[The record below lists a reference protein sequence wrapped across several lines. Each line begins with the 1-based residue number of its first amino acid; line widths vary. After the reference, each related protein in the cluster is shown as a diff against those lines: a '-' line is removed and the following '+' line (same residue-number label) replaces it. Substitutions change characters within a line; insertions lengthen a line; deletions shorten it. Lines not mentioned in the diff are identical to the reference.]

1 MHANFERRIMTI
13 IEDIQA
19 MRGVIQDWKHQNNS
33 IGFVPTMGFLH
44 EGHAS
49 LIREA
54 RKQNDKV
61 VVSIFV
67 NPTQFGPNEDFD
79 QYPRNLEADIECCK
93 KEEVDVIF
101 TPSRE
106 EMYPHPTYTFVD
118 IDHLGNSLCGAKRPG
133 HFRGVCTVVSKLF
146 HIILPDRA
154 YFGEKDAQQLII
166 IQKMLQD
173 LNIPVQ
179 IVPCVTVREKDGL
192 AMSSR
197 NSTLSSQE
205 RMAAQVL
212 SKSLEL
218 ANNLIMQGE
227 TNTSIIQRQMKE
239 RIQLDPLASLD
250 YIEIVDAQTLTPL
263 EHIQGDVL
271 IALAVYIG
279 NTRLIDNYRI
289 HLEVK

>member
-1 MHANFERRIMTI
+1 MTI

-61 VVSIFV
+61 VISIFV

-79 QYPRNLEADIECCK
+79 HYPRNLEADIECCK
-93 KEEVDVIF
+93 KEGVDVIF
-101 TPSRE
+101 APSRE

-166 IQKMLQD
+166 IQKIVQD

-263 EHIQGDVL
+263 ENVKGDAL

>member
-1 MHANFERRIMTI
+1 MTI

-19 MRGVIQDWKHQNNS
+19 IRSVIQDWKHQNDS

-44 EGHAS
+44 EGHTS

-79 QYPRNLEADIECCK
+79 QYPRNLEADIACFK
-93 KEEVDVIF
+93 KEGVYVVF
-101 TPSRE
+101 APSRE
-106 EMYPHPTYTFVD
+106 EMYPAPAYTFVD
-118 IDHLGNSLCGAKRPG
+118 IDHLGDFLCGAKRPG

-154 YFGEKDAQQLII
+154 YFGKKDAQQLII
-166 IQKMLQD
+166 IQKMVQD

-179 IVPCVTVREKDGL
+179 IVPCTIVRETDGV

-197 NSTLSSQE
+197 NSTLSAQE
-205 RMAAQVL
+205 RIAARVL
-212 SKSLEL
+212 SQSLEL
-218 ANNLIMQGE
+218 AKNRIVQGE
-227 TNTSIIQRQMKE
+227 TNASVIRSQIQEK
-239 RIQLDPLASLD
+239 IQLEPLASID
-250 YIEIVDAQTLTPL
+250 YIEIVNAQTLTPL
-263 EHIQGDVL
+263 EHIKGDVL

-279 NTRLIDNYRI
+279 NTRLIDNYRTR
-289 HLEVK
+289 LEVA

>member
-166 IQKMLQD
+166 IQKMVQD

>member
-1 MHANFERRIMTI
+1 MTI

-19 MRGVIQDWKHQNNS
+19 MQGVIQDWKHQNNS

-79 QYPRNLEADIECCK
+79 QYPRNLEADIACCK
-93 KEEVDVIF
+93 KEEVEVIF
-101 TPSRE
+101 APSRE
-106 EMYPHPTYTFVD
+106 EMYPTPAYTFVD
-118 IDHLGNSLCGAKRPG
+118 IDHLGDFLCGAKRPG

-146 HIILPDRA
+146 HIVLPDRA

-166 IQKMLQD
+166 IQKMVQD

-179 IVPCVTVREKDGL
+179 IVPCPIVREKDRV

-197 NSTLSSQE
+197 NSILSSQE
-205 RMAAQVL
+205 RMAARVL
-212 SKSLEL
+212 SQSLEL
-218 ANNLIMQGE
+218 AKNLIMQGE
-227 TNTSIIQRQMKE
+227 TLASDIQSQIKE
-239 RIQLDPLASLD
+239 KIQLEPLANID

-263 EHIQGDVL
+263 ESVKGDAL

>member
-1 MHANFERRIMTI
+1 MTI
-13 IEDIQA
+13 IEDIRA
-19 MRGVIQDWKHQNNS
+19 MRSVLQDWKHQNDS

-79 QYPRNLEADIECCK
+79 QYPRNLEADIACCK

-101 TPSRE
+101 APSRE
-106 EMYPHPTYTFVD
+106 EMYPPPTYTFVD
-118 IDHLGNSLCGAKRPG
+118 IDHLGDFLCGAKRPG

-166 IQKMLQD
+166 IQKMVQD

-179 IVPCVTVREKDGL
+179 IVPCPIVREKDGV

-197 NSTLSSQE
+197 NSTLSTQE
-205 RMAAQVL
+205 RIAARVL
-212 SKSLEL
+212 SQSLEL
-218 ANNLIMQGE
+218 AKNLIMQGE
-227 TNTSIIQRQMKE
+227 TNASTIRLKMKE
-239 RIQLDPLASLD
+239 RIQLEPLASID

-263 EHIQGDVL
+263 ENVKGDVL

-279 NTRLIDNYRI
+279 KTRLIDNYRT
-289 HLEVK
+289 HLEVT